1 MPKFIHVIR
10 LLFWLLPLHIVAA
23 DELAVLTPVQ
33 AGMNEDTLRQIEPLI
48 AAAMEQQQLPGCVVL
63 IGRPAGIAWFKAY
76 GNKRV
81 APEQEAMSEETVFDL
96 ASLTKPLATATS
108 IFKLAEMQ
116 KLSIDDPVEQ
126 YIPEFAVEGKGEITL
141 RDLLVHRSG
150 LIPDNPMSDYL
161 DGPLKARER
170 LFALK
175 PTAPNRSSFKYSD
188 VNFLVLGEIVARV
201 SGESLSEFS
210 RKRIYEPL
218 GMKDTGYLP
227 VESLRARAA
236 PTVQRDGA
244 WIQGEVHD
252 PRAFRMEGVAGHAG
266 LFGTAR
272 DLAAYASD
280 ALAGLHNDTSRIL
293 NQASWQA
300 MIEPHPIEAVDK
312 DGKPTRDVRSPGWD
326 VQSRYSSNRGK
337 RLSASSFGHG
347 GFTGTSLWIDPDQSL
362 FVIFLSN
369 RLHPSGR
376 GLVNPL
382 IGKITDI
389 TVEALEKAQTSR

>member
-1 MPKFIHVIR
+1 MPRFAR
-10 LLFWLLPLHIVAA
+10 LVMILICLIPMPQLAA
-23 DELAVLTPVQ
+23 DEIVRLAPAQ
-33 AGMNEDTLRQIEPLI
+33 AGLDEKALSEIEPLI
-48 AAAMEQQQLPGCVVL
+48 AAAIEQKQLPGCVLL
-63 IGRPAGIAWFKAY
+63 IGRPSGIAWFKAY

-81 APEQEAMSEETVFDL
+81 EPEQEAMTVETVFDL

-116 KLSIDDPVEQ
+116 KLSIDDPVAK
-126 YIPEFAVEGKGEITL
+126 YIAEFAVEGKGEITL

-150 LIPDNPMSDYL
+150 LIPDNPIEDYL

-188 VNFLVLGEIVARV
+188 VNFLVLGEIVTRV
-201 SGESLSEFS
+201 SGQSLSDFS
-210 RKRIYEPL
+210 REHIYEAL
-218 GMKDTGYLP
+218 GMKETGYLP
-227 VESLRARAA
+227 NESLRRRAA
-236 PTVQRDGA
+236 PATLRDGA

-252 PRAFRMEGVAGHAG
+252 PRAFRLEGVAGHAG

-272 DLAAYASD
+272 DLAAYATD
-280 ALAGLHNDTSRIL
+280 ALAGLQDDKSRIL
-293 NQASWQA
+293 KQSSWRA
-300 MIEPHPIEAVDK
+300 MIEPHTIEGVDQG
-312 DGKPTRDVRSPGWD
+312 GKPTRDVRSPGWD

-347 GFTGTSLWIDPDQSL
+347 GFTGTSLWIDPEQRL

-369 RLHPSGR
+369 RLHPDGR

-389 TVEALEKAQTSR
+389 TVESLVKAPTPR

>member
-1 MPKFIHVIR
+1 MTRFIHLMR
-10 LLFWLLPLHIVAA
+10 LLFLLFPLPIVAA
-23 DELAVLTPVQ
+23 DELAVLTPAQ
-33 AGMNEDTLRQIEPLI
+33 AGMNAETLLEIEPLI
-48 AAAMEQQQLPGCVVL
+48 ATAIEQQQLPGCVVL

-81 APEQEAMSEETVFDL
+81 EPEQVAMTVETVFDL

-116 KLSIDDPVEQ
+116 KLSIDDPVAK

-141 RDLLVHRSG
+141 RDLLVHQSG
-150 LIPDNPMSDYL
+150 LIPDNPLSDYL

-188 VNFLVLGEIVARV
+188 VNFLVLGEIVARA
-201 SGESLSEFS
+201 SGEPLSDFS
-210 RKRIYEPL
+210 RKHIYETL
-218 GMKDTGYLP
+218 GMKETAYLP
-227 VESLRARAA
+227 GESLRARTA

-252 PRAFRMEGVAGHAG
+252 PRAFRLEGIAGHAG

-272 DLAAYASD
+272 DLAVYATD
-280 ALAGLHNDTSRIL
+280 ALAGLQDDKSRLLKQTSWR
-293 NQASWQA
+293 A
-300 MIEPHPIEAVDK
+300 MIEPHAIEAVDQE
-312 DGKPTRDVRSPGWD
+312 GKPTRDVRSPGWD

-389 TVEALEKAQTSR
+389 TVDALVKAEMPR

>member
-1 MPKFIHVIR
+1 MTV
-10 LLFWLLPLHIVAA
+10 
-23 DELAVLTPVQ
+23 
-33 AGMNEDTLRQIEPLI
+33 
-48 AAAMEQQQLPGCVVL
+48 
-63 IGRPAGIAWFKAY
+63 
-76 GNKRV
+76 
-81 APEQEAMSEETVFDL
+81 ETVFDL

-116 KLSIDDPVEQ
+116 KLSVDEPVAK

-170 LFALK
+170 LFGLK
-175 PTAPNRSSFKYSD
+175 LTAPNRSSFKYSD

-201 SGESLSEFS
+201 SGEPLSDFS
-210 RKRIYEPL
+210 RKHIYEPL

-227 VESLRARAA
+227 VESLRTRAA

-244 WIQGEVHD
+244 WLQGEVHD
-252 PRAFRMEGVAGHAG
+252 PRAFRLEGVAGHAG

-280 ALAGLHNDTSRIL
+280 ALAGLHNDKSRIL
-293 NQASWQA
+293 KQASWQA
-300 MIEPHPIEAVDK
+300 MIEPHAIEAVDK

-337 RLSASSFGHG
+337 RLSGSSFGHG
-347 GFTGTSLWIDPDQSL
+347 GFTGTSLWIDPDHSL
-362 FVIFLSN
+362 FVIFLSS

-389 TVEALEKAQTSR
+389 TVDALVKAETPR

>member
-1 MPKFIHVIR
+1 MTRFIHLIG
-10 LLFWLLPLHIVAA
+10 LLFLLFPLPNVSA
-23 DELAVLTPVQ
+23 DELAVLTPAQ
-33 AGMNEDTLRQIEPLI
+33 AGMNAETLLEIEPLI
-48 AAAMEQQQLPGCVVL
+48 TAAIEQQQLPGCVVL

-81 APEQEAMSEETVFDL
+81 EPEQDAMTVETVFDL

-116 KLSIDDPVEQ
+116 KLSIDDPVAK

-150 LIPDNPMSDYL
+150 LIPDNPLSDYL

-188 VNFLVLGEIVARV
+188 VNFLVLGEVVARV
-201 SGESLSEFS
+201 SGESLSDFS
-210 RKRIYEPL
+210 RKHIYEPL
-218 GMKDTGYLP
+218 GMKETGYLP
-227 VESLRARAA
+227 YESLRRRAA
-236 PTVQRDGA
+236 PATLRDGA

-252 PRAFRMEGVAGHAG
+252 PRAYRLEGVAGHAG

-272 DLAAYASD
+272 DLAVYATD
-280 ALAGLHNDTSRIL
+280 ALAGLQADKSRLLKQTSWRAI
-293 NQASWQA
+293 
-300 MIEPHPIEAVDK
+300 IEPHAIAAVDQE
-312 DGKPTRDVRSPGWD
+312 GKPIRDVRSPGWD

-369 RLHPSGR
+369 RLHPSGK

-382 IGKITDI
+382 IGKITDV
-389 TVEALEKAQTSR
+389 TVDALVKAEMPR